1 MRKLCLLLLIV
12 AGCSAK
18 ATLPAVED
26 GDVIFQTS
34 RSSQSIAIQHATSS
48 PFSHMGIIFIRSGRP
63 YVLEAS
69 ATVRYTP
76 LEKWIEHGVG
86 GHYQVKRLRDAA
98 QVLTPEKRAELRR
111 AAESFIGR
119 PYDLTFDWS
128 DDRMYCSELVWK
140 VYDRT
145 LGIQIGALQQVRDF
159 NLTDPA
165 VKAKMHERYGSN
177 VPLDAPVISPVAME
191 RSNQLVMVAER

>member
-1 MRKLCLLLLIV
+1 MRKICLILLVV

-18 ATLPAVED
+18 ATLPPVED

-34 RSSQSIAIQHATSS
+34 RSSQSIAIQHATGS
-48 PFSHMGIIFIRSGRP
+48 PFSHMGIIFIRSGHP

-86 GHYQVKRLRDAA
+86 GHYEVKRLRDAA
-98 QVLTPEKRAELRR
+98 RTLTPEKRNELRR
-111 AAESFIGR
+111 AAELFIGR

-145 LGIQIGALQQVRDF
+145 LGIQIGALQQVREF

-165 VKAKMHERYGSN
+165 VKAKMHERYGSS

-191 RSNQLVMVAER
+191 RSNLLVMVAER

>member
-1 MRKLCLLLLIV
+1 MRSIYLLLLLV

-18 ATLPAVED
+18 ASLPAVED

-34 RSSQSIAIQHATSS
+34 RSSQSLAIQRATGS
-48 PFSHMGIIFIRSGRP
+48 PLSHMGMIFVRDGRP

-69 ATVRYTP
+69 KTVRYTP
-76 LEKWIEHGVG
+76 LDKWIERGVG
-86 GHYQVKRLRDAA
+86 GHYEVQRLRDATS
-98 QVLTPEKRAELRR
+98 VLTSKKRAELLRV
-111 AAESFIGR
+111 AEAFIGR

-140 VYDRT
+140 VYDRA
-145 LGIQIGALQQVRDF
+145 LGIQIGTLQKVRDF
-159 NLTDPA
+159 NLADPT
-165 VKAKMHERYGSN
+165 VKAKMQERYGSN

-191 RSNQLVMVAER
+191 RSPLLVMVAKQ